1 MWRSLLLLRRADLEF
16 PVATQY
22 LDDSCVLPWIEC
34 LGRTYRH
41 EREVCGTRIEPRHSR
56 RLYADLGEGMKNPKN
71 IQEPQHYSDDR
82 DGVQDGLDGSC
93 HRDETVYQPK
103 ENPNHNQDQEYVK

>member
-1 MWRSLLLLRRADLEF
+1 VRRKEELRRQKSLAFCIRERRIVAYSRKLNLPRTAAAA
-16 PVATQY
+16 PVLCATR
-22 LDDSCVLPWIEC
+22 V
-34 LGRTYRH
+34 
-41 EREVCGTRIEPRHSR
+41 EPRHSR